1 MVKKPRKPL
10 ILLSSLIMLGSV
22 VPALP
27 TYADDIEN
35 RGEWSV
41 VELLERA
48 PSLYQDFF
56 DACADNEEPWSC
68 YGNYFTFHV
77 WDGTM
82 NSTYLH
88 LRVMRF
94 LVTSIDPVT
103 GQFKYIYFDDDIT
116 RKIAGNYTPEPVL
129 KYYIG
134 FSKTQD
140 ESFYSYTTEQLANG
154 EMPDAHTLS
163 YGFSEEVSLMP
174 YGQIVEVTPSVAPAP
189 GVEYNTFNQI
199 VTRLNRA
206 GELEDVVHWQVSL
219 GDCLMNGIQEGM
231 ECRAMV
237 DTRGNVN
244 YKAFIG
250 TEEIPGP
257 VDEDFPTLHPQTEEP
272 DDPNPENPNPE
283 NPDGPNPENPENPDP
298 ENPNNPDN
306 PDPEDP
312 ENSDPENPKNPDPEN
327 PDPEGPEN
335 PENPDDPNNP
345 DPTNPENPDEPGTTD
360 PVDPEPSDP
369 ENPDPT
375 EPETPETPE
384 IPEVPETPD
393 TPEIPDAPDSPDT
406 PESPEAPEAP
416 EVPEVP
422 ETPEMPEAPSDSKP
436 AVETPKDPTTVVKN
450 TTITETTASE
460 IAQKPEKTI
469 SGAQLAYNWTAGS
482 FKTDEPSS
490 SKNPS
495 TSAEKVA
502 VSIPTLKAESAAEND
517 ETRLEAS
524 AGSAAFPWWTVALPV
539 SIGGASAFWFLP
551 SRKKKN

>member
-1 MVKKPRKPL
+1 MVKKPKKPL
-10 ILLSSLIMLGSV
+10 ILLSSLITTMSAI
-22 VPALP
+22 PALP

-68 YGNYFTFHV
+68 YSNYFTFHV

-94 LVTSIDPVT
+94 LITSIDPVT

-140 ESFYSYTTEQLANG
+140 ESFYSYTTEQLANN
-154 EMPDAHTLS
+154 EMPDTHTLS
-163 YGFSEEVSLMP
+163 YGFSEEISLMP
-174 YGQIVEVTPSVAPAP
+174 YGQIAEVTPGVSPDP

-206 GELEDVVHWQVSL
+206 GELEDVVHWQISL

-237 DTRGNVN
+237 DTRGNVR

-257 VDEDFPTLHPQTEEP
+257 VDEDFWTLHPQTEDP
-272 DDPNPENPNPE
+272 DDPEPENPNPDDPGKTNPENPSPENPENPNP
-283 NPDGPNPENPENPDP
+283 DDPENPDP
-298 ENPNNPDN
+298 ENP
-306 PDPEDP
+306 E
-312 ENSDPENPKNPDPEN
+312 NPDPEN

-482 FKTDEPSS
+482 PKTDEPSS

-495 TSAEKVA
+495 TSAENVA
-502 VSIPTLKAESAAEND
+502 VSIPTLKAEQPAEND